1 MKRGKKDKES
11 NAKQKD
17 QDDDAVRAMAATRT
31 RRPVR
36 CYNCGKMGHIQ
47 WNCPLDEKPQYRR
60 KDSRY
65 KANTALYK
73 SKGSHGSD
81 SECDALMVSH
91 AFKVS
96 NCSMGSWIVDSGA
109 TSHMC
114 GSKTSFVELRNLNQ
128 PMEVTLGDG
137 NVAGQGVVSLKMK
150 LSDGSVRRCKLL
162 DVLYVPGL
170 AYNLLSVSK
179 AAESGNVT
187 NFDANGCQIL
197 NKNQRVVAKAVKC
210 GSLYYLDCEEST
222 HGGQCRTTGIGGDG
236 MAPAV
241 WSSGGAKPTKASS
254 R

>member
-1 MKRGKKDKES
+1 MLQLWKD
-11 NAKQKD
+11 
-17 QDDDAVRAMAATRT
+17 
-31 RRPVR
+31 
-36 CYNCGKMGHIQ
+36 G
-47 WNCPLDEKPQYRR
+47 WNCPLDEKPQYRK

-65 KANTALYK
+65 KANTAYK
-73 SKGSHGSD
+73 SKGNHGSD

-114 GSKTSFVELRNLNQ
+114 GSKTPFVELCNPNQ

-137 NVAGQGVVSLKMK
+137 NVLNVAGQGVVSLKMK

-210 GSLYYLDCEEST
+210 
-222 HGGQCRTTGIGGDG
+222 
-236 MAPAV
+236 
-241 WSSGGAKPTKASS
+241 S
-254 R
+254 RL